1 MILQDE
7 LQNIVIEQL
16 LYRNTKE
23 IIQRNTSIEDTS
35 DRIIV
40 ISGIRRCGKSTLLQ
54 QGFIHLPNC
63 LSLNFEDP
71 RLENFELSDFSK
83 LENIANSMGKE
94 TFIFDEI
101 QNIEGW
107 EKFARTMHD
116 KGKKLYITGS
126 NAGLLSKELGTRLTG
141 RYKQIELFPFDYTEY
156 LNFTNQT
163 ASADSLKIYLTNG
176 GFPEYLN
183 EKNPEYLRTLLRDI
197 VVRDIAVRRGVRNE
211 HLLVRLAVFLMS
223 NVSKEFSFNNITN
236 TLNIKS
242 VRTTIDYCDYLK
254 DAYLVE
260 FVPRFSFSIKQQQAN
275 PKKVYSI
282 DTGMAKANS
291 LSQQEDWGRIL
302 ENAVYLQL
310 RKISADIQYYKDD
323 KSECDFLLR
332 VDAAY
337 SHAVQ
342 VCWQLTTDNLQ
353 RELTGLRNALKTSG
367 ARKGIIVTFNQED
380 VFDDIQVVP
389 MWKIKQW

>member
-342 VCWQLTTDNLQ
+342 VCWQLTADNLQ
-353 RELTGLRNALKTSG
+353 RELTGLRNAMKTSG
-367 ARKGIIVTFNQED
+367 AQKGLIVTFNQED

>member
-223 NVSKEFSFNNITN
+223 NVSKEFSFNNITK